1 LLDEHAS
8 IHYFAKAGTNSCNVK
23 FLKAADLFHW
33 GIVNYNELSALLQLL
48 SVAGIG
54 PARVRALVGHFRS
67 AEAVLAA
74 PVHALCQVE
83 GIERTLAE
91 NIHQADYSAL
101 AQQQLEAAAREQC
114 LVLKFWD
121 PEFPAL
127 LKKIYDP
134 PVVLFVK
141 GELRPEDENALAVV
155 GTRTPTEYGKIVT
168 ERLTT
173 ALVVHRLTIVSGLA
187 RGVDTVAHQ
196 SAIKSGGHTI
206 AVLGSGLDIIYP
218 PENRRLA
225 QEISQHGA
233 VISEYFFG
241 AKPDAA
247 NFPRRNRIISGL
259 TLGTIVIEAG
269 ESSGALITAHAALEQ
284 GREVFAVP
292 GSIFSPKSLGPNRL
306 IQEGAKL
313 VTSVDDILAEL
324 PQQLDI
330 FSKLQA
336 PTAPVISLNETEQKV
351 MSRLSHEPM
360 HIDLLTRQASMP
372 ASQLLAVL
380 LDLEFKNAVKQLPG
394 KFFVKMV

>member
-1 LLDEHAS
+1 MS
-8 IHYFAKAGTNSCNVK
+8 
-23 FLKAADLFHW
+23 
-33 GIVNYNELSALLQLL
+33 YNELSALLQLL

-67 AEAVLAA
+67 AQAVLAA

-83 GIERTLAE
+83 GIERALAE
-91 NIHQADYSAL
+91 NIRQADNQAV
-101 AQQQLEAAAREQC
+101 AEKQLETADKQQC
-114 LVLKFWD
+114 RMLSFWD
-121 PEFPAL
+121 AEFPAI

-134 PVVLFVK
+134 PVVLFVN

-155 GTRTPTEYGKIVT
+155 GTRTPTEYGKIVA
-168 ERLTT
+168 ERLTA
-173 ALVVHRLTIVSGLA
+173 ALVGHRVTIVSGLA

-196 SAIKSGGHTI
+196 TALKSGGRTV
-206 AVLGSGLDIIYP
+206 AVLGSGLDVIYP
-218 PENRRLA
+218 PENRRVA

-241 AKPDAA
+241 AKPDAV

-259 TLGTIVIEAG
+259 TLGTIVVEAG
-269 ESSGALITAHAALEQ
+269 ESSGALITAQAALEH

-313 VTSVDDILAEL
+313 ITSVDDILVEL
-324 PQQLDI
+324 PQQYDM
-330 FSKLQA
+330 FSQSPIAA
-336 PTAPVISLNETEQKV
+336 PSAIQFNENEQKI
-351 MSRLSHEPM
+351 MSLLSHEPV
-360 HIDLLTRQASMP
+360 HIDLLSRQASMP

-394 KFFVKMV
+394 KFFVKLV

>member
-1 LLDEHAS
+1 MD
-8 IHYFAKAGTNSCNVK
+8 
-23 FLKAADLFHW
+23 
-33 GIVNYNELSALLQLL
+33 YNELSALLQLL

-67 AEAVLAA
+67 AAAVLAA
-74 PVHALCQVE
+74 PIHALCQVE

-91 NIHQADYSAL
+91 NIRQANNKSA
-101 AQQQLEAAAREQC
+101 AEQQLDAAEKHQC
-114 LVLKFWD
+114 RILTFWD
-121 PEFPAL
+121 AGFPGL
-127 LKKIYDP
+127 LGKIYDP

-141 GELRPEDENALAVV
+141 GELRPEDETAIAVV

-196 SAIKSGGHTI
+196 AATKSGGRTI
-206 AVLGSGLDIIYP
+206 AVLGSGLDIVYP

-233 VISEYFFG
+233 VISEFFFG
-241 AKPDAA
+241 AKPDAV

-269 ESSGALITAHAALEQ
+269 ESSGALITAQAALEQ

-306 IQEGAKL
+306 IQDGAKL
-313 VTSVDDILAEL
+313 ITSVDDILAEL

-330 FSKLQA
+330 FSKSQA
-336 PTAPVISLNETEQKV
+336 PAPSALSLNETEQKV
-351 MSRLSHEPM
+351 VSLLSHEPV
-360 HIDLLTRQASMP
+360 HIDLLARQASMP

-380 LDLEFKNAVKQLPG
+380 LDLEFKNAIKQLPG
-394 KFFVKMV
+394 KYFVKMV

>member
-1 LLDEHAS
+1 
-8 IHYFAKAGTNSCNVK
+8 
-23 FLKAADLFHW
+23 
-33 GIVNYNELSALLQLL
+33 VNYNELSALLQLL

-67 AEAVLAA
+67 AEAVLSA
-74 PVHALCQVE
+74 PVHVLCQVD

-91 NIHQADYSAL
+91 NIRQANHAAL
-101 AQQQLEAAAREQC
+101 AQQQLEAAAREPC
-114 LVLKFWD
+114 LVHTFWD

-141 GELRPEDENALAVV
+141 GEWRAEDETAIAVV
-155 GTRTPTEYGKIVT
+155 GTRTPTEYGKIVA
-168 ERLTT
+168 ERLTA
-173 ALVVHRLTIVSGLA
+173 ALVGHRVTIVSGLA

-196 SAIKSGGHTI
+196 AAIKSGGRTI
-206 AVLGSGLDIIYP
+206 AVLGSGLDTIYP

-241 AKPDAA
+241 AKPDAV

-259 TLGTIVIEAG
+259 ALGTLVVEAG
-269 ESSGALITAHAALEQ
+269 ESSGALITAQAALEQ

-292 GSIFSPKSLGPNRL
+292 GSISSPKSVGPNRL
-306 IQEGAKL
+306 IQDGAKL
-313 VTSVDDILAEL
+313 VMSVDDILAEL
-324 PQQLDI
+324 PPQLDI
-330 FSKLQA
+330 FSPLKTPPPA
-336 PTAPVISLNETEQKV
+336 IALNDNEQKI
-351 MSRLSHEPM
+351 MARLSHEPI
-360 HIDLLTRQASMP
+360 HVDLLARQANMP
-372 ASQLLAVL
+372 ASQLLVIL
-380 LDLEFKNAVKQLPG
+380 LDLEFKNAIKQLPG

>member
-1 LLDEHAS
+1 
-8 IHYFAKAGTNSCNVK
+8 
-23 FLKAADLFHW
+23 
-33 GIVNYNELSALLQLL
+33 VNDNELSALLQLL

-91 NIHQADYSAL
+91 NIHQADYTAL

-114 LVLKFWD
+114 RVLTFWD
-121 PEFPAL
+121 PEFPTL
-127 LKKIYDP
+127 LKRIYDP

-141 GELRPEDENALAVV
+141 GGLRPEDENALAVV
-155 GTRTPTEYGKIVT
+155 GTRAPTEYGKIVT

-173 ALVVHRLTIVSGLA
+173 ALVVHRLTIISGLA

-196 SAIKSGGHTI
+196 TAVKSGGRTV
-206 AVLGSGLDIIYP
+206 AVLGSGLDVIYP

-241 AKPDAA
+241 AKPDAV

-269 ESSGALITAHAALEQ
+269 ETSGALITAQAALEQ

-313 VTSVDDILAEL
+313 ITSVDDILAEL

-330 FSKLQA
+330 FSSSQA
-336 PTAPVISLNETEQKV
+336 PAAPVISLNDNEQKI
-351 MSRLSHEPM
+351 MALLSHEPV
-360 HIDLLTRQASMP
+360 HIDLLARQAGMP
-372 ASQLLAVL
+372 ASQLLAIL
-380 LDLEFKNAVKQLPG
+380 LDLEFKSAIKQLPG

>member
-1 LLDEHAS
+1 MS
-8 IHYFAKAGTNSCNVK
+8 
-23 FLKAADLFHW
+23 
-33 GIVNYNELSALLQLL
+33 YNELSALLQLL

-74 PVHALCQVE
+74 PIHALCQVE

-91 NIHQADYSAL
+91 NIHQADYAAL
-101 AQQQLEAAAREQC
+101 AQQQLEAASREQC
-114 LVLKFWD
+114 LVLTFWD
-121 PEFPAL
+121 PEFPPL

-141 GELRPEDENALAVV
+141 GELRPEDEMAMAVV

-168 ERLTT
+168 ERLTA
-173 ALVVHRLTIVSGLA
+173 ALVGHRMTIVSGLA

-196 SAIKSGGHTI
+196 TAVKSGGRTI

-233 VISEYFFG
+233 VISEFFFG
-241 AKPDAA
+241 AKPDAV

-259 TLGTIVIEAG
+259 TFGTVVVEAG
-269 ESSGALITAHAALEQ
+269 ESSGALITAQAALEQ

-313 VTSVDDILAEL
+313 TMTVDDILGEL
-324 PQQLDI
+324 PQQYDM
-330 FSKLQA
+330 FSKSSIVA
-336 PTAPVISLNETEQKV
+336 PPAIQLNENEQKI
-351 MSRLSHEPM
+351 MALLSHEPM
-360 HIDLLTRQASMP
+360 HIDLLARQASFP
-372 ASQLLAVL
+372 TSLLLAVL
-380 LDLEFKNAVKQLPG
+380 LDLEFKNAIKQLPG